1 MTTPVHT
8 LTSFEFPP
16 LPRTLSRLALV
27 TVPQFAGG
35 LPDRQAANAVRGRID
50 RTYALG
56 LERADP
62 GFGVSILCELRAR
75 LIAGGV
81 GPTRLDAMLARF
93 RGLGLPKARGRQ
105 CTDSTHGLAA
115 VRAVN
120 RLDSVGET
128 LRAALNAL
136 AAAAPDWL
144 VQQADA
150 EWPDRHG
157 RAFEAWR
164 LPKGEGP
171 RKALD
176 AVIGGGRPS
185 PARRPPAARPPR
197 RGGAT
202 CQRCRRCAGPGR
214 ARLMSRRTGSPGAT
228 APTRHRPACALTA
241 RMTRTPGS
249 ATSGA
254 PPGAATRPTSPRP
267 VTRIARTWRPPGGPC
282 RDDAGPG
289 CRRWP

>member
-1 MTTPVHT
+1 MRMRDALGAIYDDQMLAAVYPARGQPAH
-8 LTSFEFPP
+8 PP
-16 LPRTLSRLALV
+16 WRLALV

-150 EWPDRHG
+150 EWPDRYG

-171 RKALD
+171 RKALG

-185 PARRPPAARPPR
+185 LAEGRLRPVCPVVAARLASGADAAPGLGKPVRCRGGPGHLARPRRPATGQPA
-197 RGGAT
+197 
-202 CQRCRRCAGPGR
+202 
-214 ARLMSRRTGSPGAT
+214 L
-228 APTRHRPACALTA
+228 
-241 RMTRTPGS
+241 
-249 ATSGA
+249 
-254 PPGAATRPTSPRP
+254 
-267 VTRIARTWRPPGGPC
+267 
-282 RDDAGPG
+282 
-289 CRRWP
+289 